1 MNGWGNSFSR
11 ISFVETCVNNCTYV
25 AFPCFE
31 NRKMLPNQRF
41 CIATASCD
49 ATSPSTIHPSYGE
62 IVIKVFDGDEIKGG
76 VLVIYEYIN
85 PALLCKRRL
94 WVPAV
99 GEAT

>member
-1 MNGWGNSFSR
+1 MSDCGDSFFFR

-25 AFPCFE
+25 VFPWCE
-31 NRKMLPNQRF
+31 NRKWLASQRF

-49 ATSPSTIHPSYGE
+49 ATLPHTIHLSYGK
-62 IVIKVFDGDEIKGG
+62 IAIKVFDGDEIKGG
-76 VLVIYEYIN
+76 VLVIYIN
-85 PALLCKRRL
+85 PALLHRRRL